1 MLDVKLIFNHVCD
14 CIESV
19 YEQTCDDDE
28 IRQEAGSELEKG
40 LKLIHNAFL
49 DSLSKYDNSKMDFW
63 KFVNLNRACLF
74 FETDSDKQSELLM
87 QWGEF
92 FGGESNYYLAIYP
105 VFKMLYDQ
113 YKRGA

>member
-1 MLDVKLIFNHVCD
+1 MLDVKKIFVHVCD

-28 IRQEAGSELEKG
+28 IRKEAGSELEKG

-63 KFVNLNRACLF
+63 KFVNLNRNCLF
-74 FETDSDKQSELLM
+74 FEHESDKQDKLLI

-113 YKRGA
+113 YKKGA